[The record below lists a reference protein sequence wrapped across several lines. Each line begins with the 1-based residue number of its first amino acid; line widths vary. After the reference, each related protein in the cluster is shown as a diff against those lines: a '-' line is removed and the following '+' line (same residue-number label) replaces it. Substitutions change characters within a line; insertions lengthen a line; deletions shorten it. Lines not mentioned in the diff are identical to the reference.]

1 MDPELAERLAR
12 IESHLAHVERQFEEL
27 NAVAVEQ
34 GALLRKLQTRLQRVA
49 ETIERNESDRIKET
63 NPKPPHYQ

>member
-12 IESHLAHVERQFEEL
+12 IESHLAHVERQYEQL
-27 NAVAVEQ
+27 NEVAVEQ
-34 GALLRKLQTRLQRVA
+34 AAVLRKLQARVQRVA
-49 ETIERNESDRIKET
+49 ETLDRNENDRIKET